1 MNAFPTTAADW
12 LLRASWQAA
21 ILALFILLISWLF
34 ASHLSA
40 AMRYNLWMLIVL
52 RLLLPALPTSKLSIH
67 NLLSLP
73 QKQTPI
79 APPIP
84 IVDDKNLDVVVLS
97 IQHQTYT

>member
-1 MNAFPTTAADW
+1 MNIFLTTAADW

-21 ILALFILLISWLF
+21 ILALLILLISWLF
-34 ASHLSA
+34 ASRLSA
-40 AMRYNLWMLIVL
+40 AMRYNLWMLVIL

-79 APPIP
+79 ARSIP
-84 IVDDKNLDVVVLS
+84 IVEDKNLDVVVLS
-97 IQHQTYT
+97 MQP